1 MVFLQLLLSGAIN
14 IMNKDFNWPLMH
26 DAISREDKDGLIN
39 FINEPNVRFT
49 NGLKVKEFESLWSNW
64 LGISKSIF
72 VNSGASAN
80 DITMMALAEIYG
92 VGEIIVPPLTWVSD
106 VSSVIKAGHKPIF
119 VDINQK
125 SLAIDSEQILKALT
139 SKTKAIFL
147 THVLGLNAL
156 TNDLLNVIKEENI
169 LLIED
174 ACESHG
180 AIFNG
185 KKVGTFGLASNFS
198 F

>member
-1 MVFLQLLLSGAIN
+1 
-14 IMNKDFNWPLMH
+14 MNKDFNWPLMH

-156 TNDLLNVIKEENI
+156 TNDLLNVIKEEKDWDRDTKHIVAFNEKVSADNRIQKI
-169 LLIED
+169 LLPIRD
-174 ACESHG
+174 G
-180 AIFNG
+180 LYLI
-185 KKVGTFGLASNFS
+185 KKVKE
-198 F
+198 